1 MRFEN
6 KVAIVTAAANGIG
19 KATAKILAQE
29 GAQLVAVDIN
39 PDALAELTTDIE
51 KYGGNITPLE
61 ANVLE
66 DDQVQELVG
75 SVVDRFNKIDILV
88 NAVGGSSII
97 PNSRAS
103 VDNLSLSDWDKIVEF
118 NLKGTFLCT
127 SAVIGQMKKQG
138 NGKIVN
144 LSSDAAHGGNLM
156 GDPSSAYVTAKAGI
170 KAFTKKVAREAGAYG
185 VTCNAIAPSV
195 TLSERV
201 GPRWEQRSEEN
212 KQQLLEA
219 IALKRVA
226 EPEDQAKV
234 IAFLAS
240 EDANYVTGV
249 TIETSGGRY

>member
-1 MRFEN
+1 MRFQG

-19 KATAKILAQE
+19 KATSKILARE

-39 PDALAELTTDIE
+39 SGALAELTKEIE
-51 KYGGNITPLE
+51 REGGNISTLE
-61 ANVLE
+61 TNVLE
-66 DDQVQELVG
+66 GNQVKDLVN
-75 SVVDRFNKIDILV
+75 SVVGKFNKIDILV
-88 NAVGGSSII
+88 NAVGGSTII
-97 PNSRAS
+97 PNSTAS
-103 VDNLSLSDWDKIVEF
+103 VDNLSLDDWDKIIQF

-127 SAVIGQMKKQG
+127 SAVVSQMKKQG

-144 LSSDAAHGGNLM
+144 ISSDAAHSM

-170 KAFTKKVAREAGAYG
+170 MAFTKKVAREAGPYG

-212 KQQLLEA
+212 KQQILEE
-219 IALKRVA
+219 IPLRRVSQ
-226 EPEDQAKV
+226 PDDQAKV

-240 EDANYVTGV
+240 GDADYVTGV
-249 TIETSGGRY
+249 TIDTSGGRY